1 MFQQRVKGP
10 LLCKMFSWQ
19 TKNVFGC
26 ARRCPTLLSHQ
37 PHDFQG
43 QHFSLQHWQKG
54 NTGIKAGQV
63 ITVACHGVFFHYG
76 TFRENK
82 TTAFRKRWMC
92 HFYSQRTATSC
103 KKIPRTE
110 ALLFMVLIWATYQGH
125 FCSLTT
131 PHCTAESSVL
141 LFPSHLW
148 SRAHYCHQHFSFPH
162 TWHPAG
168 QQHKGNTDV
177 KR

>member
-1 MFQQRVKGP
+1 MPNPVKSSTTWLSRAVF
-10 LLCKMFSWQ
+10 LLTALAEREHGHKGRTSHHGCMSW
-19 TKNVFGC
+19 
-26 ARRCPTLLSHQ
+26 
-37 PHDFQG
+37 
-43 QHFSLQHWQKG
+43 
-54 NTGIKAGQV
+54 
-63 ITVACHGVFFHYG
+63 FFFFYCG

-82 TTAFRKRWMC
+82 TAAFRTRWMC

-125 FCSLTT
+125 FFSLTT